1 MFRAINC
8 ECVFLAVLSLFDLS
22 SVVVHRDGDSLSGT
36 YGEKISEIAL
46 VISWGEERY
55 TRLGENATDSLWQA
69 YVVSRLERERD
80 EALLNKVACGSA
92 RYLPYQFVWY

>member
-1 MFRAINC
+1 MFRAMNYQC
-8 ECVFLAVLSLFDLS
+8 AFLAVLSLFDLS
-22 SVVVHRDGDSLSGT
+22 SVVVHRDGDSLSET

-46 VISWGEERY
+46 VISWGEERC
-55 TRLGENATDSLWQA
+55 TRLVENATDSLWQA